1 MVLPAGTNAASW
13 RKPGRCRESC
23 RTRDDVPLMRS
34 VLRALP
40 NRAALLLLGD
50 VDQLPSVGPGQVL
63 ADIMTSGAVPVVRTM
78 AKVVEAKI
86 VIPLKSSAICELSN
100 IDKVLLEIEDML
112 AARLAVAVDVT
123 SGITRKLPPRKPKVG
138 T

>member
-1 MVLPAGTNAASW
+1 
-13 RKPGRCRESC
+13 
-23 RTRDDVPLMRS
+23 
-34 VLRALP
+34 
-40 NRAALLLLGD
+40 
-50 VDQLPSVGPGQVL
+50 
-63 ADIMTSGAVPVVRTM
+63 M

-86 VIPLKSSAICELSN
+86 VIPLKSSAISEVSN

-112 AARLAVAVDVT
+112 AERLAVAVDVDVT

>member
-1 MVLPAGTNAASW
+1 
-13 RKPGRCRESC
+13 
-23 RTRDDVPLMRS
+23 MRS

-50 VDQLPSVGPGQVL
+50 IDQLPSVGPGQVL

-138 T
+138 A